1 MGIVWWS
8 GYLETNINVKTMDK
22 IKTTHVGSLPRSKKL
37 SEILFKKDKN
47 ELFDQG
53 ELDKIIEEDVNKIVK
68 KQIDIGI
75 DIISDGE
82 MSKISYATYVKDR
95 LHGFS
100 GESERRAPKDL
111 DDFPSYKEKIAKSG
125 GTPTYTRPCCTADL
139 KIKDTKSLTKDI
151 SNLKSALKKN
161 NHSQGFINS
170 ASPGVISNFLPNK
183 FYKNDDKY
191 LEALSKMMK
200 TEYDEIT
207 KNDLLLQ
214 IDCPDLALARHMTFK
229 NVSDEEFLVRAEKQI
244 ECLNEAI
251 KDIDASKLRMHICWG
266 NYEGPHIHDI
276 GLEKI
281 LPIALKANIQTYLI
295 EASNPRHAH
304 EWQVFENIKLP
315 NDKVIVPGV
324 IDSTSNFIEHEEL
337 VKNRIIQY
345 SKVIDKNQLMAGSDC
360 GFSTFAGFGNVDENI
375 VYKKFESL
383 VAGAELA
390 SNAI

>member
-1 MGIVWWS
+1 
-8 GYLETNINVKTMDK
+8 MDK

-191 LEALSKMMK
+191 LEALSKIMK

-345 SKVIDKNQLMAGSDC
+345 SKVIDKDQLMAGSDC

>member
-1 MGIVWWS
+1 MG
-8 GYLETNINVKTMDK
+8 K

-47 ELFDQG
+47 EQFNQD
-53 ELDKIIEEDVNKIVK
+53 ELDKIIEEEVNKIVK

-161 NHSQGFINS
+161 NHSQAFINS

-183 FYKNDDKY
+183 FYKNDDDY
-191 LEALSKMMK
+191 LQILSKMMK
-200 TEYDEIT
+200 SEYEEIT
-207 KNDLLLQ
+207 NNDLLLQ

-251 KDIDASKLRMHICWG
+251 KDIDSTKLRIHICWG

-281 LPIALKANIQTYLI
+281 LPIALKANVQTYLI

-304 EWQVFENIKLP
+304 EWKVFENIKLP

-324 IDSTSNFIEHEEL
+324 IDSTSNFVEHEEL

-345 SKVIDKNQLMAGSDC
+345 SKVIDKEKLMAGSDC

>member
-1 MGIVWWS
+1 M
-8 GYLETNINVKTMDK
+8 YK

-47 ELFDQG
+47 ELFDQV

-111 DDFPSYKEKIAKSG
+111 DDFPSFKEKIAKSG

-139 KIKDTKSLTKDI
+139 KIKDTTSLTKDI

-161 NHSQGFINS
+161 NHPQGFINS

-183 FYKNDDKY
+183 FYKNDDDY

-304 EWQVFENIKLP
+304 EWKVFENIKLP

-324 IDSTSNFIEHEEL
+324 IDSTSNFVEHEEL

-360 GFSTFAGFGNVDENI
+360 GFSTFAGFGNVDENV

>member
-1 MGIVWWS
+1 
-8 GYLETNINVKTMDK
+8 MDK

-139 KIKDTKSLTKDI
+139 KIKGTKSLTKDI

-345 SKVIDKNQLMAGSDC
+345 SKVIDKDQLMAGSDC

>member
-1 MGIVWWS
+1 M
-8 GYLETNINVKTMDK
+8 ETIINVKTMDK

-37 SEILFKKDKN
+37 SEILFRKDKN
-47 ELFDQG
+47 KFFDQD

-161 NHSQGFINS
+161 NHPQGFINS

-183 FYKNDDKY
+183 FYKNDDDY

-200 TEYDEIT
+200 IEYDEIT
-207 KNDLLLQ
+207 KNDLFLQ

-304 EWQVFENIKLP
+304 EWKVFENIKLP

-324 IDSTSNFIEHEEL
+324 IDSTSNFVEHEEL

>member
-1 MGIVWWS
+1 M
-8 GYLETNINVKTMDK
+8 YK

-47 ELFDQG
+47 ELFDQV
-53 ELDKIIEEDVNKIVK
+53 ELDKIIEEDVDKIVK

-183 FYKNDDKY
+183 FYKNDDDY
-191 LEALSKMMK
+191 LEALSKIMK

-324 IDSTSNFIEHEEL
+324 IDSTSNFVEHEEL